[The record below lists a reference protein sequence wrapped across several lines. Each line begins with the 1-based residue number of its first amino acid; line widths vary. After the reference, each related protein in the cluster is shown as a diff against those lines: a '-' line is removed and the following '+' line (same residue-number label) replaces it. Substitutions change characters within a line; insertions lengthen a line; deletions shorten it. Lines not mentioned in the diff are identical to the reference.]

1 MRTGEIKALTG
12 LRIVAALWVVLFHFR
27 PLIWDASPRLRDDL
41 GPLFDAGAMGVDLFF
56 ILSGFVLTWNYLD
69 RMGPSWS
76 TRATLHF
83 LWLRLSRVW
92 PVYLVTMHLA
102 ALWII
107 LTLHVGDFP
116 SPDAEKLTAISYI
129 RQFFLVQLWYEPFF
143 DGTSWD
149 GPAWSISAEWL
160 AYLIFGALVLVIFRI
175 ARASRARTLFVLAAL
190 AALPPLL
197 LLLASGLLYTPWSW
211 LPRIVAQFTAGALAC
226 AAVRRLRIGDRGRRA
241 AGWLSILLGA
251 ALVGGLYYF
260 DAHPVAG
267 WVDSGAL
274 VSVLFMPLVVALS
287 LGAGTLPALLSTGPF
302 LRGGQISFSLYMIH
316 EPVHTAWNWAVAQY
330 QIVLPKSVAKVVVVG
345 LIAAAILLAAVLYHV
360 VEEPARKW
368 MRRMIDT
375 GDVREAPPT
384 TAAVPERKAVLRGAA
399 TAAATA
405 VALSALHGAPAARAA
420 AAADIAVIGDSY
432 TAGSGEGG
440 NGPRG
445 WTEIAVQL
453 LAAEG
458 VEVDA
463 DVAAE
468 GGAGYG
474 ERGHGGSIFGDLTA
488 RAVRP
493 TDKLVV
499 FFGSR
504 NDQPVDPQRVADL
517 AADTFRL
524 ARTVAPAAKLLVIG
538 PPWPTAGPPPAV
550 LTIRDR
556 LREKAAAAGAVF
568 VDPLAEGWFA
578 GRPDLIGG
586 DGVHPTDA
594 GHAYLATRIA
604 PLIYD
609 QLSVRI

>member
-41 GPLFDAGAMGVDLFF
+41 APLFDAGAMGVDLFF

-102 ALWII
+102 ALWIVF
-107 LTLHVGDFP
+107 TLHVGDVP
-116 SPDAEKLTAISYI
+116 SPDAEKLTAISYV
-129 RQFFLVQLWYEPFF
+129 RQFFLVQLWFEPFF

-160 AYLIFGALVLVIFRI
+160 AYLIFGTLVLVIFRI
-175 ARASRARTLFVLAAL
+175 AGASRARTLFALSAL
-190 AALPPLL
+190 AALPPMLL
-197 LLLASGLLYTPWSW
+197 LLGSGLLYTPWSW

-226 AAVRRLRIGDRGRRA
+226 AAVRRLRIGDRGRRV
-241 AGWLSILLGA
+241 AGYLSMLLGA
-251 ALVGGLYYF
+251 ALIGGLYYF
-260 DAHPVAG
+260 DAHPVTG

-274 VSVLFMPLVVALS
+274 VSVLFMPLVVALA
-287 LGAGTLPALLSTGPF
+287 LGAGTLPALLSTRPF
-302 LRGGQISFSLYMIH
+302 IHGGQISFSLYMIH
-316 EPVHTAWNWAVAQY
+316 EPVHTVWNWMAAQY
-330 QIVLPKSVAKVVVVG
+330 RIVLPKSVAKVVVVG
-345 LIAAAILLAAVLYHV
+345 LIAVAVLLATVLYHV

-375 GDVREAPPT
+375 GDVREAP
-384 TAAVPERKAVLRGAA
+384 AGAERTAVLRGAA
-399 TAAATA
+399 TVAATA
-405 VALSALHGAPAARAA
+405 LVLSAMNALGGVPAARAVPA
-420 AAADIAVIGDSY
+420 SDIAVIGDSY

-440 NGPRG
+440 NGPRA
-445 WTEIAVQL
+445 WTEIARQL

-463 DVAAE
+463 DIAAE

-474 ERGHGGSIFGDLTA
+474 QRGNGGSIFGDLTA
-488 RAVRP
+488 RAVRHS
-493 TDKLVV
+493 DKLVV

-504 NDQPVDPQRVADL
+504 NDQPVAPQRVADL
-517 AADTFRL
+517 AGDTFRL

-538 PPWPTAGPPPAV
+538 PPWPTASPPPAV

-556 LREKAAAAGAVF
+556 LREQAAAAGALF
-568 VDPLAEGWFA
+568 VDPIAEGWFV
-578 GRPDLIGG
+578 GRPDLIGS

-594 GHAYLATRIA
+594 GHAYMATRIA